1 MATTATT
8 GQFSRA
14 LAAHCEAHERAVVPL
29 VAQAAPLALDVCRVV
44 AEYVRPS
51 DAEFAARAFAGEHSY
66 TFCTGAWRIG
76 YSEGGVL
83 FITFTCEDGFVCLR
97 VVVQELAELDAMGAL
112 IRRDYTDNDR
122 HATLLAARAAE
133 LLESRLQINAKNPL
147 IIV

>member
-1 MATTATT
+1 MATT

-14 LAAHCEAHERAVVPL
+14 LAAHREAHERVVVPL
-29 VAQAAPLALDVCRVV
+29 VARATPLAFDVCRIV

-66 TFCTGAWRIG
+66 TFFMGAWRIG

-83 FITFTCEDGFVCLR
+83 LITFTCEDGFECSR
-97 VVVQELAELDAMGAL
+97 IIVQELAELDAMGAL
-112 IRRDYTDNDR
+112 IRRDTVDVADSYVV
-122 HATLLAARAAE
+122 LMAARAAE

-147 IIV
+147 TIV